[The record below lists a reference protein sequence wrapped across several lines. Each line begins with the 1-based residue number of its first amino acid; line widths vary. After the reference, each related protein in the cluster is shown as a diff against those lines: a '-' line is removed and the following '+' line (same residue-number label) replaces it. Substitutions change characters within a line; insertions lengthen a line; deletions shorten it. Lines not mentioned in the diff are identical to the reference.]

1 MLHKKNSLLSA
12 ISLILGLTLSG
23 QAFASNGFFAIGQ
36 GTKSKGM
43 GGVGQAL
50 SQDSMAAAINP
61 AGMVFQGD
69 RFDIGIE
76 YLKTSTT
83 IDDPSVPGFD
93 TKLYPLSL
101 GYNGMLSPQSSVGV
115 SLYANDGIDG
125 DSRLIQSFANF
136 SYSHIIGEK
145 SSLGGSIIVA
155 GQFFDTIGNGGSGV
169 TDITYGAGFSFGWQG
184 YVGAGITLGATYQS
198 QIKMSENTDY
208 SLVLPDNGEIDIPS
222 TYGAGIAWKHQ
233 GLTLAADYQ
242 VIKYGNV
249 TALSYP
255 LGFGWSDIKIYK
267 LGAQYELKEW
277 AFRAGWNHSENPIP
291 GNTLDTYGVMPN
303 FITDH
308 MTAGLSKKFGQSSEL
323 NVALIYGFK
332 ASQSWASS
340 TSPGTTYNA
349 DATQYAAE
357 ISYGVRF

>member
-76 YLKTSTT
+76 YLKLEATDVPDESN
-83 IDDPSVPGFD
+83 DPQFPPF
-93 TKLYPLSL
+93 L
-101 GYNGMLSPQSSVGV
+101 GYNGMLSPQSSIGV
-115 SLYANDGIDG
+115 SLYSNDGING
-125 DSRLIQSFANF
+125 DTTLEQGFANF
-136 SYSHIIGEK
+136 SYAHKIGEK
-145 SSLGGSIIVA
+145 SAIGGSILVA
-155 GQFFDTIGNGGSGV
+155 AQNALIINPTGGTGEISTGIGM
-169 TDITYGAGFSFGWQG
+169 ILGWQG
-184 YVGAGITLGATYQS
+184 HVGAGITLGASYQP
-198 QIKMSENTDY
+198 QIKMSSMAVY
-208 SLVLPDNGEIDIPS
+208 STVIPDGRVDIPE
-222 TYGAGIAWKHQ
+222 TYGAGIAWNHQ
-233 GLTLAADYQ
+233 NLTLAFDYQ
-242 VIKYGNV
+242 VIKYGDV
-249 TALSYP
+249 DALSYP
-255 LGFGWSDIKIYK
+255 TGFGWSNIKVYK
-267 LGAQYELKEW
+267 LGAQYELKSW

-308 MTAGLSKKFGQSSEL
+308 LTAGLSKKFGQSSEL